1 MPPAPSD
8 PVSNRYTR
16 LTLFTVAALALHQAM
31 RVELGQYHPRAMVWL
46 TVAVVACWVAVV
58 SPGIAFLEVRGRR
71 LFFQVLCG
79 GLAIQFLQAMKLP
92 PGFVPPGGSSSV
104 PPVFLGGVVVAA
116 ALVFWAVRRPEG
128 GAHRWFLALALVHF
142 ALGVWFLRT
151 SPPVD
156 IDVLKF
162 QNESADALLRGINP
176 YTITFADPSGGTSA
190 FYGPGVSVNGRL
202 LFGFPYP
209 PLDLLFCV
217 PARAFFGDV
226 RFAHLLCVT
235 LAGLFIGYSTS
246 GLVSRLAA
254 AFFWFAPCTY
264 FVIQMSWTE
273 SFGVLL
279 LSLTVFLTGRQSR
292 GTAAVFGLLLAVKQY
307 MIFAP
312 FAIWSL
318 LRGQSRQQIVHFCS
332 IAAGVAAAVTLPLA
346 LWNWQAFFHS
356 VVTLQMFQPFREDA
370 LSYLAWLVH
379 MGFGQPPQWFPF
391 LPALVAA
398 WITVKR
404 GGTSA
409 SSFAGGMAL
418 IYITFFCFS
427 KQAFCNY
434 YFLVSGALCAA
445 IAAGSGR
452 ASEDEHAPGAE
463 R

>member
-1 MPPAPSD
+1 MSPAPSD

-46 TVAVVACWVAVV
+46 TAAVVACWVAAV
-58 SPGIAFLEVRGRR
+58 SPGIAFLEARGRR
-71 LFFQVLCG
+71 LFFRVLCG

-92 PGFVPPGGSSSV
+92 PGFVPPGGSASV
-104 PPVFLGGVVVAA
+104 QPVFLGGVVVAA
-116 ALVFWAVRRPEG
+116 ALVFLAARRSEN
-128 GAHRWFLALALVHF
+128 GAQHWFPALALVHF
-142 ALGVWFLRT
+142 VLGVWFLRT

-176 YTITFADPSGGTSA
+176 YTITFADPFAGTSA

-209 PLDLLFCV
+209 PLDLLFCL

-235 LAGLFIGYSTS
+235 LAGLFIGYSAA

-254 AFFWFAPCTY
+254 AFFWFAPCSY

-279 LSLTVFLTGRQSR
+279 LSLTVFLAGRKSR
-292 GTAAVFGLLLAVKQY
+292 GAAAAFGLLLAVKQY

-312 FAIWSL
+312 FAMWNL
-318 LRGQSRQQIVHFCS
+318 LRGRPRRQIVRFCA
-332 IAAGVAAAVTLPLA
+332 IAIGAAAAITLPLA
-346 LWNWQAFFHS
+346 LWNWPGFFRS
-356 VVTLQMFQPFREDA
+356 VVMLQLYQPFREDA
-370 LSYLAWLVH
+370 LSYLAWLAH

-391 LPALVAA
+391 LPALIAA
-398 WITVKR
+398 WVVVKR
-404 GGTSA
+404 GNASA

-418 IYITFFCFS
+418 IYITFFCFN

-445 IAAGSGR
+445 IAAGSGGTR
-452 ASEDEHAPGAE
+452 EDEPAQGS
-463 R
+463 